1 MNILNRLTLRNL
13 RLNKKRTIVTIIG
26 IILSGAMICGVAS
39 LVASFQDLFI
49 QSAISTDGNYHAT
62 FYAVPYED
70 SKYLSDNINTKS
82 TLLTQDIGFAKF
94 ENAKDSTRPFIF
106 IMAYNGKAFTDMPI
120 TLKEGRF
127 PEKNS
132 EIVVSEQLL
141 SLLSN
146 KSVNYKI
153 GQEIT
158 LPIGNRIDNGELLS
172 PKDEISKTEAFEQLG
187 TTAYTI
193 TGVIEKPRFEPSL
206 YLQAISYL
214 DEGILAPTDL
224 LNVSILTNKPRNI
237 YKIVPQMAEAIGINN
252 FSYNNELL
260 KWMGISKNSNYINM
274 LMSVGLII
282 IGLIVVGSVTVIYN
296 AFAISVSERKKQF
309 GMLSSVGATAKQIRK
324 TIFFEGFLLGII
336 GIPIGILSGILGIG
350 VTIKIISPLMQGS
363 LVNTDVAL
371 RLVVS
376 PLVVGITVFFVAFV
390 ILISAYIP
398 AKRASSISPI
408 EAIRLNTDINIK
420 GKKLKTSKLTRLLFG
435 FEGEI
440 ALKNLKRNRRRYR
453 ATVFSLFISIV
464 LFISFSTF
472 TTYGFQSSKMYYS
485 EIPYDIY
492 VNKYDAPIDKL
503 REFYNK
509 INELEDIDKY
519 VILRHISVFA
529 SESNPDDSKFG
540 PYTKI
545 NFPDKGLN
553 NEPFSV
559 ALNIYTLNDEAF
571 NQYMIDNNLEPSEF
585 KDEKNLRAILIN
597 KAVTNINQK
606 YTEYQPTTISKGDIL
621 RLEEPPFDNNQAP
634 AEIALEVAAITDIFP
649 FGLSNSNSIDLIVSE
664 KNYEVIRASLNEVN
678 QIQADSIEIIIA
690 TQKPAE
696 LEKSIK
702 EIHDQ
707 YYGGEVYIYNVSA
720 AQEEMNQTKTVI
732 PIFLYGFVTL
742 ITLIGVTNIFN
753 TISTNVALRRREF
766 AMLKSVGLTPKGFN
780 KMINYESIFYGLKAL
795 LYGLPISILISI
807 ALYNSFGN
815 AFSFQ
820 FMLPWKSIIVCIV
833 GVFLITFLTM
843 IHASRKLKNDNIVD
857 TLKEENL

>member
-62 FYAVPYED
+62 FHEVPYED

-82 TLLTQDIGFAKF
+82 TLLTQDIGFAEL

-141 SLLSN
+141 SN

-172 PKDEISKTEAFEQLG
+172 PKDVISKTEAFEQLG

-193 TGVIEKPRFEPSL
+193 TGVIEKPRFEPYASPAFT
-206 YLQAISYL
+206 AISYL
-214 DEGILAPTDL
+214 DEGTLAPTDL

-519 VILRHISVFA
+519 VILRNITVFA
-529 SESNPDDSKFG
+529 SESNPADSKFG
-540 PYTKI
+540 PYTQI

-553 NEPFSV
+553 NEPYYI

-597 KAVTNINQK
+597 K
-606 YTEYQPTTISKGDIL
+606 S
-621 RLEEPPFDNNQAP
+621 
-634 AEIALEVAAITDIFP
+634 IA
-649 FGLSNSNSIDLIVSE
+649 
-664 KNYEVIRASLNEVN
+664 NYE
-678 QIQADSIEIIIA
+678 
-690 TQKPAE
+690 K
-696 LEKSIK
+696 
-702 EIHDQ
+702 
-707 YYGGEVYIYNVSA
+707 Y
-720 AQEEMNQTKTVI
+720 
-732 PIFLYGFVTL
+732 
-742 ITLIGVTNIFN
+742 
-753 TISTNVALRRREF
+753 
-766 AMLKSVGLTPKGFN
+766 
-780 KMINYESIFYGLKAL
+780 
-795 LYGLPISILISI
+795 
-807 ALYNSFGN
+807 
-815 AFSFQ
+815 
-820 FMLPWKSIIVCIV
+820 
-833 GVFLITFLTM
+833 
-843 IHASRKLKNDNIVD
+843 
-857 TLKEENL
+857 